1 MKYVFPCIISKSQ
14 NLYSLTFPDLGHRK
28 IFGTDLYDILR
39 TAHNVLMIE
48 LYLKEVQ
55 RIVIADATPI
65 EKLPLEH
72 GQSASYIICD
82 TDIFGNTLDLYD
94 NIQTDDLEE
103 FLQKKEDE
111 SKSYE
116 ETFILS
122 KQSEDEKNP
131 DSKDTEHSDLNDM
144 LDYEDSLEVVTKTK
158 NEPIQTQNTKT
169 NTLRPRPPKRYNSSR
184 PAKKSN

>member
-14 NLYSLTFPDLGHRK
+14 NLYSLAFPDLGHRK
-28 IFGTDLYDILR
+28 IFGTDLYDTLR

-65 EKLPLEH
+65 EKLSLEH

-82 TDIFGNTLDLYD
+82 TDVFGNTLDLYD
-94 NIQTDDLEE
+94 NIQTDDLKE
-103 FLQKKEDE
+103 FLQRKEDE
-111 SKSYE
+111 SKAYE
-116 ETFILS
+116 ETIAS
-122 KQSEDEKNP
+122 SIQSEEEKNP
-131 DSKDTEHSDLNDM
+131 DFKDTEHSNLDDM

-169 NTLRPRPPKRYNSSR
+169 NAIRPRPPKRYNGSR
-184 PAKKSN
+184 PAKKSH